1 MIREIRAK
9 TILSRVN
16 NGWFGCRYNM
26 NLYRGCQHQ
35 CIYCDSRSECYG
47 IENFNDVLV
56 KINALDLLRD
66 ELPRKRV
73 KGTIGTGSMSDPYTP
88 IEREYNLT
96 GRALELIAEHRF
108 GVFMITKSD
117 MVVRDLPTL
126 HAINETTY
134 AAVGFTITTTN
145 DELAKKLEP
154 GAPLPSARLRA
165 MKELASAG
173 IYTGIMLMPV
183 LPFIEDNWPNIRDII
198 AKASDCGAQFII
210 PWFGMTM
217 RDRQREYFYDC
228 LDRLFPGVTQKYQ
241 RAYGNRYSCSVPGAA
256 DLYAKTSAE
265 CDRLGI
271 VTDLSKVKVYVPQ
284 VGVTDRHGES
294 RRAEPQLSLFGV
306 DGDGVL

>member
-1 MIREIRAK
+1 VIREIRAK

-117 MVVRDLPTL
+117 MVVRDLPTR

-284 VGVTDRHGES
+284 VGATDRHGES

>member
-134 AAVGFTITTTN
+134 AAVGFTITTAN

-284 VGVTDRHGES
+284 VGATDRHGES